1 MVPSQ
6 AFRQRQ
12 CADIQE
18 KEQGGIMVKGFY
30 FLFYVIFAIILLIGV
45 KPAAK
50 GDWCRDALS
59 LRISKGL
66 LGFCAVGIMLHHMSQ
81 TISFAGEDPG
91 VLSFMV
97 DIGVCF
103 VGMFFFFS
111 GYGLYSS
118 LRDKPDYLKGF
129 LRGRLPAVLVPFY
142 ICNFVF
148 ILGSYLWGYRF
159 AKGELLPYLTGAIL
173 MNSQMWYIVEILILY
188 LLFFFAFRLIK
199 NRDAACMVYGVCLM
213 LLVAFSLWLGHDTT
227 TPTQGLWLHGEW
239 WYNTTMMIWVGI
251 LFARWEKQILGVIRK
266 LYGLFLVVFLLLT
279 AFLYNRTLYML
290 QNKGYW
296 FEWDGYPGYKE
307 KWQTLGVQFFFVFAA
322 VLTVVILTQKIR
334 FSNKILDFLGEIALE
349 LYLIHN
355 LFLLYMPGNNR
366 MVYILSCYGAS
377 ILLAVVLHMLDK
389 RLIRLVRGKNKKFI
403 SRSDFH

>member
-1 MVPSQ
+1 
-6 AFRQRQ
+6 
-12 CADIQE
+12 
-18 KEQGGIMVKGFY
+18 MVKEYYFIFY
-30 FLFYVIFAIILLIGV
+30 ILLAVILFAGAR
-45 KPAAK
+45 PAAK
-50 GDWCRDALS
+50 GEWCEDVLS
-59 LRISKGL
+59 LRTSKGL

-81 TISFAGEDPG
+81 TIYFDGEDPG

-129 LRGRLPAVLVPFY
+129 LRNRLSAILVPFY

-148 ILGSYLWGYRF
+148 ILGSYLAGYRF
-159 AKGELLPYLTGAIL
+159 AQGELLPYLTGIIL
-173 MNSQMWYIVEILILY
+173 MNSQMWYIVEIFILY
-188 LLFFFAFRLIK
+188 LLFFLVFRLIK
-199 NRDAACMVYGVCLM
+199 NRNAASMAYGVCLM
-213 LLVAFSLWLGHDTT
+213 ILVAFSLWLGHDTT
-227 TPTQGLWLHGEW
+227 TPTQGLWFHGEW
-239 WYNTTMMIWVGI
+239 WYNTTLMIWVGI
-251 LFARWEKQILGVIRK
+251 LFARWEKQILAVIRK
-266 LYGLFLVVFLLLT
+266 FYGIFLVIFLLLT

-307 KWQTLGVQFFFVFAA
+307 KWQTLGVQFFFVFATVLA
-322 VLTVVILTQKIR
+322 VIIIMQKLK
-334 FSNKILDFLGEIALE
+334 FSNRILDFLGEIALE

-366 MVYILSCYGAS
+366 VVYILSCYGAS
-377 ILLAVVLHMLDK
+377 ILLAAVLRILDQKLIGLVCK
-389 RLIRLVRGKNKKFI
+389 RNSHPDTR
-403 SRSDFH
+403 